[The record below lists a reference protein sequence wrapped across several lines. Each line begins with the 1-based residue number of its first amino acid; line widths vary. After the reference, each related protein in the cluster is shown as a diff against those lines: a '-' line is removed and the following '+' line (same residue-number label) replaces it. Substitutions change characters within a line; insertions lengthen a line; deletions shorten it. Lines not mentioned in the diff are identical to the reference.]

1 MRVDARRVVAFLRD
15 PGACRVI
22 LLFGD
27 DGGLIRERGNGLVRL
42 VAGSLDDPFRVADL
56 DRDAAARL
64 EAEAAALSL
73 TGGRRAVRVRDV
85 TDGALGAVKAVL
97 AGRGEALV
105 VLEGPGLPS
114 RSKLRAALEAA
125 PDGAAIGCYPE
136 EGKALEATVRAAL
149 AEAGVT
155 IEAEALVWLTAQ
167 LGADRALTRKELEK
181 LALHAGSGGVVD
193 LAAAMACIG
202 DVAGLS
208 LDDALFAATE
218 GDVAGLDR
226 ALELALAG
234 GQAASSALRA
244 GLGHLQRL
252 HRVRLAVAD
261 GARPEEA
268 IRAARP
274 PVFWQRQAAF
284 TRALRLWPV
293 AALEAALE
301 GLNDAERGCRRTG
314 APAETICRNA
324 LMVVARRAAAARRAR
339 GSATPA

>member
-1 MRVDARRVVAFLRD
+1 MRVDARRVAGFLRD
-15 PGACRVI
+15 PGACRVV

-27 DGGLIRERGNGLVRL
+27 DGGLIRERANGLVRL

-56 DRDAAARL
+56 DRDAATRL
-64 EAEAAALSL
+64 EAEAASLSL
-73 TGGRRAVRVRDV
+73 TGGRRVVRVRDA
-85 TDGALGAVKAVL
+85 TDGALNPVKAVL

-114 RSKLRAALEAA
+114 RSKLRTAIEAA

-136 EGKALEATVRAAL
+136 EGKTLEATVRAAL

-155 IEAEALVWLTAQ
+155 VEPQALGWLTAQ
-167 LGADRALTRKELEK
+167 LGADRALTRQELEK
-181 LALHAGSGGVVD
+181 LALHAGKGGVVD
-193 LAAAMACIG
+193 VATAMSCIG

-218 GDVAGLDR
+218 GDVGGLDR

-252 HRVRLAVAD
+252 HRARLAVAE
-261 GARPEEA
+261 GARPEA
-268 IRAARP
+268 AMRAARP
-274 PVFWQRQAAF
+274 PVFWQRQAMF
-284 TRALRLWPV
+284 TRTLKLWPV
-293 AALEAALE
+293 AALESALE
-301 GLNDAERGCRRTG
+301 GLNEAERSCRRTG

-324 LMVVARRAAAARRAR
+324 LMVVARRAAAARRAQS
-339 GSATPA
+339 SATPA

>member
-1 MRVDARRVVAFLRD
+1 MRVDARRVAAFLRD
-15 PGACRVI
+15 PGACRVV

-27 DGGLIRERGNGLVRL
+27 DGGLIRERANGLVRL
-42 VAGSLDDPFRVADL
+42 AGGSLDDPFRVVDL

-64 EAEAAALSL
+64 EAEAASLSL
-73 TGGRRAVRVRDV
+73 TGGRRVVRVRDA
-85 TDGALGAVKAVL
+85 TDGALNAVKAVL

-114 RSKLRAALEAA
+114 RSKLRTALEAA

-136 EGKALEATVRAAL
+136 EGKALEATVHAAL
-149 AEAGVT
+149 AETGAT
-155 IEAEALVWLTAQ
+155 IEAEALRWVTAQ
-167 LGADRALTRKELEK
+167 LGADRALTRQELDK
-181 LALHAGSGGVVD
+181 LSLHTGHGGVVD
-193 LAAAMACIG
+193 LATAMVCIG
-202 DVAGLS
+202 DMAGLS
-208 LDDALFAATE
+208 LEDALFAATE
-218 GDVAGLDR
+218 GDIAGLDR

-261 GARPEEA
+261 GVAPEDAARS
-268 IRAARP
+268 ARP
-274 PVFWQRQAAF
+274 PVFWRRQPAF
-284 TRALRLWPV
+284 TRALQLWPL
-293 AALEAALE
+293 AALEATLE
-301 GLNDAERGCRRTG
+301 GLNEAERSCRRTG

-324 LMVVARRAAAARRAR
+324 LMVVARRAAARRAR

>member
-1 MRVDARRVVAFLRD
+1 VV
-15 PGACRVI
+15 

-27 DGGLIRERGNGLVRL
+27 DGGLIRERANGLVRL

-64 EAEAAALSL
+64 ESEAASLSL
-73 TGGRRAVRVRDV
+73 TGGRRVVRVRDA
-85 TDGALGAVKAVL
+85 TDGALNAVKAVL
-97 AGRGEALV
+97 TGRGEALV

-114 RSKLRAALEAA
+114 RSKLRTALEAA

-149 AEAGVT
+149 ADADVT
-155 IEAEALVWLTAQ
+155 IEAEALGWVTAQ
-167 LGADRALTRKELEK
+167 LGADRALTRQELDK
-181 LALHAGSGGVVD
+181 LALHAGSGGAVD

-252 HRVRLAVAD
+252 HRARLAVAG
-261 GARPEEA
+261 GAPPEDA
-268 IRAARP
+268 MRASRP
-274 PVFWQRQAAF
+274 PVFWQRQQAF
-284 TRALRLWPV
+284 TRALRLWTV

-324 LMVVARRAAAARRAR
+324 LMVIARRAAAARRAR
-339 GSATPA
+339 GSITPA